1 MKGAHHGKDKEHAYP
16 WSTPSG
22 AHDLYKSGEF
32 MTFTDGSI
40 YKALEDTA
48 FSPMDLPTAWEKQV

>member
-1 MKGAHHGKDKEHAYP
+1 
-16 WSTPSG
+16 
-22 AHDLYKSGEF
+22 